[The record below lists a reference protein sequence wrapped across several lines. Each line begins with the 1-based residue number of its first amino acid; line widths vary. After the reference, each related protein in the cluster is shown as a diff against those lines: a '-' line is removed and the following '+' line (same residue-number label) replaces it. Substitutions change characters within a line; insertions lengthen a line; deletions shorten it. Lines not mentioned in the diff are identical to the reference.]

1 MKQKNVWLA
10 ISIIFAVLVILAGL
24 YFATDLFK
32 SPEQLFYSKLA
43 ESRKMLGMTNYDET
57 IKQLQQVEQASTEV
71 AGEIT
76 AKITSNEED
85 AKQIADVLA
94 KGKIKYNVKTVGPE
108 QKEQTDIT
116 LNYNQKDIVT
126 CNFRKEKE
134 QYGIKIAE
142 AYDKY
147 ISVENNNL
155 KALFQKLGMDASQ
168 IPNRIETI
176 DYKELFS
183 IDKEMRNHIKD
194 TYTRILQETIPSECY
209 TIEQD
214 TSASDSATKLY
225 KLTITEE
232 QLKNTIIKILETL
245 KTDDMTLDL
254 IINKYSAI
262 MAPYTMMG
270 MPTNE
275 LQITKADLI
284 DALEDELQEL
294 RQENVSN
301 TPALM
306 ITVHEAKNGLSNIE
320 VSMLNDNKEMMKF
333 DIRSENT
340 QDNKKITMKCSSE
353 GTEVSIAMTYT
364 DKNAVAE
371 VKIKSDETIIE
382 LKMTAELKNAQN
394 VTVEGFTQENSVK
407 LNDMTRQEINTL
419 TQTIYTNVIKV
430 LPQKMQ
436 LLGINTMGPTLP
448 TM

>member
-1 MKQKNVWLA
+1 
-10 ISIIFAVLVILAGL
+10 
-24 YFATDLFK
+24 
-32 SPEQLFYSKLA
+32 
-43 ESRKMLGMTNYDET
+43 
-57 IKQLQQVEQASTEV
+57 
-71 AGEIT
+71 
-76 AKITSNEED
+76 
-85 AKQIADVLA
+85 
-94 KGKIKYNVKTVGPE
+94 
-108 QKEQTDIT
+108 
-116 LNYNQKDIVT
+116 
-126 CNFRKEKE
+126 
-134 QYGIKIAE
+134 
-142 AYDKY
+142 
-147 ISVENNNL
+147 
-155 KALFQKLGMDASQ
+155 
-168 IPNRIETI
+168 
-176 DYKELFS
+176 
-183 IDKEMRNHIKD
+183 
-194 TYTRILQETIPSECY
+194 
-209 TIEQD
+209 
-214 TSASDSATKLY
+214 
-225 KLTITEE
+225 
-232 QLKNTIIKILETL
+232 
-245 KTDDMTLDL
+245 
-254 IINKYSAI
+254 